1 MKSTKRLPLWS
12 DEWSPV
18 VSDSS
23 VLVMLPLAQN
33 KPSLLVQADY
43 CEDPARQFVCAVAM
57 AQEVADYL
65 SGRTCIPKWLGDFER
80 QGLSLVSL
88 PGALIRAVGPLVL
101 TEKGRRTDRSQ
112 RARIDRVTLIA
123 ALLNSPA

>member
-18 VSDSS
+18 VSDNS

-43 CEDPARQFVCAVAM
+43 CEDPARKFVCAVAM

-65 SGRTCIPKWLGDFER
+65 AGRTCIPRWLGDFER

-101 TEKGRRTDRSQ
+101 TEIGRRTDRSQ